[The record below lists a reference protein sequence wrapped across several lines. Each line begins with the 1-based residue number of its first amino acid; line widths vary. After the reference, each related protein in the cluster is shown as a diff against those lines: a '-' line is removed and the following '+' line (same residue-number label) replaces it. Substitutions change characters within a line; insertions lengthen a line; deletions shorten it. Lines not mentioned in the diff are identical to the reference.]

1 MNPKLKKEIQVVD
14 LQKQVFSWSHN
25 RYYRQ
30 WNDIEGSVLMDVRY
44 SSEEKSFKKKI
55 VHQFPLGFNNGS
67 ELWIVELSR
76 IHAKV
81 LLKFKE
87 NSSFEAYLNTV
98 KSDYSTITVIEFQGK
113 DFKHWKLYD

>member
-55 VHQFPLGFNNGS
+55 VH
-67 ELWIVELSR
+67 
-76 IHAKV
+76 
-81 LLKFKE
+81 
-87 NSSFEAYLNTV
+87 
-98 KSDYSTITVIEFQGK
+98 
-113 DFKHWKLYD
+113 